1 MFKCIFN
8 QDNLVPNYLAKNFS
22 RHGQIHTRSAKQSDQ
37 LNILKSHRDLAAVS
51 SPSPSEGQSIG
62 MASIMIMFNFLTWLT
77 S

>member
-37 LNILKSHRDLAAVS
+37 LNILKSHRDLQSAVLLLVRGKAL
-51 SPSPSEGQSIG
+51 EWHQ
-62 MASIMIMFNFLTWLT
+62 L
-77 S
+77 